1 MYVMINKGIYD
12 PTIDAFAAAAAA
24 AAAPD
29 ALSRDV

>member
-24 AAAPD
+24 AAPD

>member
-12 PTIDAFAAAAAA
+12 PTIDAFAAAA
-24 AAAPD
+24 PD

>member
-24 AAAPD
+24 APD